1 MSGIVAWHQILFHAA
16 QSKQRSK
23 YFSKE
28 PQKTKG
34 KEKEH
39 RGSNFS
45 HFMDATAQEMTL
57 AEFCKIL
64 QVCVMAVTWH
74 FRTGTIPSGFDFAY
88 FVRLK
93 SKIET

>member
-39 RGSNFS
+39 CGSNFS

-64 QVCVMAVTWH
+64 QVCVLCDGCHLA
-74 FRTGTIPSGFDFAY
+74 FQDRNPSIW
-88 FVRLK
+88 L
-93 SKIET
+93 